1 MRTDTRA
8 PAELGAEL
16 PAHSGKLTVSSVQ
29 APVGAGSPNAM
40 PSSQARCT
48 SASVMTFR
56 ATDMRFAAATTSA
69 FRAAGVAGQ
78 TWAPGFA
85 AVIWLS
91 ADTQDGSV
99 KVVIPIHRASTA
111 ATRAPS
117 RAA

>member
-16 PAHSGKLTVSSVQ
+16 PAHSLKLTVASVQ
-29 APVGAGSPNAM
+29 APVGAGSPNAV
-40 PSSQARCT
+40 PASQARYT
-48 SASVMTFR
+48 SAMAFR
-56 ATDMRFAAATTSA
+56 ATDMRFAAATTCA